1 MVSIKDIAKYCGVS
15 TATVSKALNDQS
27 DISQATKDMVR
38 KAAAELG
45 YVVNTGARALKT
57 NRTFNIGILYAGSE
71 PGLTHEYFSLILE
84 NFKSTGE
91 AKGYDVTFV
100 NNKINGN
107 FAGYLEHCRYRR
119 FDGVAVITA
128 DYTDPEIE
136 KLCSSGL
143 PVVTID
149 YAYGS
154 CASVVA
160 DNALGMKTLTEYIL
174 KQGHR
179 DIVFIHGEN
188 TEVTR
193 NRINGFYAAMVAAGV
208 NVEPSMLVESPY
220 HDIESCYVVTRNL
233 LKSREKPPTCII
245 FPDDYSYIGGY
256 RAVNEAGLNI
266 PDDIS
271 AVGYDNIR
279 MSNVFGLTTFDQD
292 SASIGRLAAEKLL
305 MVIEDPK
312 GYKEHSVV
320 IGRLMERKTV
330 KPIDHT

>member
-15 TATVSKALNDQS
+15 TATVSKALNDQA
-27 DISQATKDMVR
+27 DISKATKDAVR

-57 NRTFNIGILYAGSE
+57 NKTFNIGILYAGAE

-84 NFKSTGE
+84 SFKSTVE
-91 AKGYDVTFV
+91 KKGYDVTFV

-107 FAGYLEHCRYRR
+107 FAGYLEHCRYRN

-128 DYTDPEIE
+128 DYTDPEIAR
-136 KLCSSGL
+136 LCSSGL

-149 YAYGS
+149 YAFGS
-154 CASVVA
+154 CASVVS
-160 DNALGMKTLTEYIL
+160 DNTYGMKTLTEYVL
-174 KQGHR
+174 GKGHR
-179 DIVFIHGEN
+179 DIVMIHGEN

-193 NRINGFYAAMVAAGV
+193 NRINGFAAALRSAGIKIA
-208 NVEPSMLVESPY
+208 EGTLVESPY

-233 LKSREKPPTCII
+233 LRERKKLPTCIM

-256 RAVNEAGLNI
+256 RAITEADLKI

-271 AVGYDNIR
+271 AVGYDNIG
-279 MSNVFGLTTFDQD
+279 MANVFGLTTFDQD
-292 SASIGRLAAEKLL
+292 SASIGRLAADKLL
-305 MVIEDPK
+305 RVIEDPE
-312 GYKEHSVV
+312 GY
-320 IGRLMERKTV
+320 RNTA
-330 KPIDHT
+330 